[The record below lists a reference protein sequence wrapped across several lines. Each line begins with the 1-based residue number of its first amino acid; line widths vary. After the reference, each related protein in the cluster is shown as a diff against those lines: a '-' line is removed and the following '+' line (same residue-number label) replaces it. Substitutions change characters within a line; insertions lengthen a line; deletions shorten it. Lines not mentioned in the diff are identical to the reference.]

1 MNLCVR
7 NVFISLWLALT
18 YTLSAQPGLSFPI
31 VNDINPGELVN
42 FQCKVKNFDS
52 IVGMQ
57 YVMRWDPAVFE
68 FVSTGTYN
76 LADLGSDDFSTNQAK
91 DSGIVRLLWVSS
103 NLLGGVTVDDET
115 PIYRLRLKAIG
126 AVGTGS
132 SIYFTQDNIT
142 PFDVTRANSDSSLTS
157 FGIDEVEIMN
167 GFGAIGY
174 TVSAGEPSR
183 NNGFEFTVAPNPFVE
198 TTTVRFDLA
207 EPCDVTMLLTDATGR
222 ILLEKTM
229 LQMQAGQHGTEIAS
243 PHLRYKGIYFLI
255 LRAGPR
261 ISTRSLS
268 VH

>member
-7 NVFISLWLALT
+7 NVFISLWLSLT

-31 VNDINPGELVN
+31 VNNINPGELVN
-42 FQCKVKNFDS
+42 FQCKVKDFDS

-76 LADLGSDDFSTNQAK
+76 LPDLGSDDFSTNQAK
-91 DSGIVRLLWVSS
+91 DSGIVRLLWISS
-103 NLLGGVTVDDET
+103 NLLGGVTIDDGT
-115 PIYRLRLKAIG
+115 PIYRLRLRAIG

-132 SIYFTQDNIT
+132 PLYFTEDNIT

-157 FGIDEVEIMN
+157 FGIDDVDIMD

-174 TVSAGEPSR
+174 TVAAGEPHKS
-183 NNGFEFTVAPNPFVE
+183 GHFEFTVAPNPFIE
-198 TTTVRFDLA
+198 TTTVRFNLA
-207 EPCDVTMLLTDATGR
+207 EPGDVTMLLTDAAGR
-222 ILLEKTM
+222 ILFEKTM

-255 LRAGPR
+255 LRAG
-261 ISTRSLS
+261 SQVCTRSLS